1 MLLENLKK
9 LREDYQN
16 QGNILKEVEI
26 LREIKI
32 FSKENFG
39 IESQEYIK
47 SLNELGGTLKYIG
60 LYDEAEKNINE
71 AIEIISEKIGV
82 DSLDYATS
90 LLNLTEVYRYASK
103 FNLLEEN
110 YKKIISIYKKNNAE
124 KTFHFAG
131 VCNNFGLFYQN
142 NGDFSKAYDL
152 HIESLEILK
161 NLDGKEYLLE
171 YAVTLSNLFNPCL
184 QLGKKEV
191 AVEYLN
197 KSLKIFEDNLGM
209 EHPLYAASLN
219 NMAIYYFNERD
230 LNKSLKYFELSAE
243 ISKKTMGI
251 ESDNYKNILS
261 NIAFIKEELETL
273 VNIKNN
279 FDRQFSYTSNL
290 SEQVSNQASNIE
302 EKNNTFG
309 NKKIIEKF
317 ETKLPEIE
325 AQEKD
330 KKIKGL
336 ELSKRYFFE
345 IVYPAFKEKL
355 GDIIDYC
362 TFGIVGEGSECYGY
376 DDDFSQ
382 DHDFG
387 ASVCIWLDREEYIK
401 YKEKINLVLDSLP
414 KEFLGFEALKESE
427 WGKDRRGVLCTE
439 DFYFKFLGQEQ
450 APKTIDEWR
459 KIPETALATATNG
472 EIFLGTNSKDIKAGQ
487 LNPSI
492 SIKDYRNE
500 ADIINKKSKF
510 LEIREELLNYYPEVI
525 RQNKIATRLMNIS
538 QHGQYNY
545 IRCLKRNDF
554 IAANQALYL
563 FVDEVIHLVALL
575 NRKYKIFYKWS
586 NRSLLDM
593 EILGADIYKLLN
605 DMVFAQNKIPYVKK
619 ICELIVL
626 EIKKQNLSKID
637 SDFLGDFGVD
647 IQKNIDDPFF
657 KEYSPWLD

>member
-1 MLLENLKK
+1 MFLENLKK

-16 QGNILKEVEI
+16 QGNILKEVEV
-26 LREIKI
+26 LREIKT

-60 LYDEAEKNINE
+60 FYDEAEKNINE
-71 AIEIISEKIGV
+71 AIEIISAKIGM
-82 DSLDYATS
+82 DSLDYATT

-110 YKKIISIYKKNNAE
+110 YKKIVSIYKKNNAD

-161 NLDGKEYLLE
+161 NLDGEEYLLE

-184 QLGKKEV
+184 QLGKKEI

-219 NMAIYYFNERD
+219 NMAVYYFNERD
-230 LNKSLKYFELSAE
+230 LKNSLKYFELSAE

-251 ESDNYKNILS
+251 ESDNYKNTLS
-261 NIAFIKEELETL
+261 NIAFIKGELETS
-273 VNIKNN
+273 VNIK
-279 FDRQFSYTSNL
+279 SSSTSNL
-290 SEQVSNQASNIE
+290 SEQLSNIE
-302 EKNNTFG
+302 EKDNFE
-309 NKKIIEKF
+309 NKKIIEGSEVKLF
-317 ETKLPEIE
+317 GIET
-325 AQEKD
+325 QEKD

-355 GDIIDYC
+355 GDIINYC
-362 TFGIVGEGSECYGY
+362 TFGLVGEGSECYGY

-387 ASVCIWLDREEYIK
+387 ASICVWLDREKYIK
-401 YKEKINLVLDSLP
+401 YKEKINLILTNLP
-414 KEFLGFEALKESE
+414 KEFLGFKALKESE
-427 WGKDRRGVLCTE
+427 WGADRRGVLCTE

-459 KIPETALATATNG
+459 KIPETALATAING
-472 EIFLGTNSKDIKAGQ
+472 EIFLDINSKDLKTDQLDSLIPIKACW
-487 LNPSI
+487 
-492 SIKDYRNE
+492 NE
-500 ADIINKKSKF
+500 ADIVNKKSKF

-545 IRCLKRNDF
+545 IRSLKRNDF

-563 FVDEVIHLVALL
+563 FVDEVIHLVALF

-605 DMVFAQNKIPYVKK
+605 DMVFAQNKIPFVKK

>member
-110 YKKIISIYKKNNAE
+110 YKKIISIYKKNNAD

-273 VNIKNN
+273 VNIK
-279 FDRQFSYTSNL
+279 SSSTSNL
-290 SEQVSNQASNIE
+290 SEQLSNIE
-302 EKNNTFG
+302 EKDNFE
-309 NKKIIEKF
+309 NKKIIEGSEVKLF
-317 ETKLPEIE
+317 GIET
-325 AQEKD
+325 QEKD

-355 GDIIDYC
+355 GDIINYC
-362 TFGIVGEGSECYGY
+362 TFGLVGEGSECYGY

-387 ASVCIWLDREEYIK
+387 ASICVWLDREKYIK
-401 YKEKINLVLDSLP
+401 YKEKINLILTNLP
-414 KEFLGFEALKESE
+414 KEFLGFKALKESE
-427 WGKDRRGVLCTE
+427 WGADRRGVLCTE

-472 EIFLGTNSKDIKAGQ
+472 EIFLDINSKDLKTDQ
-487 LNPSI
+487 LDSLI
-492 SIKDYRNE
+492 SIKACWNE
-500 ADIINKKSKF
+500 ADIVNKKSKF

-545 IRCLKRNDF
+545 IRSLKRNDF

-563 FVDEVIHLVALL
+563 FVDEVIHLVALF

-605 DMVFAQNKIPYVKK
+605 DMVFAQNKIPFVKK